1 MRKFLAG
8 GLIAFLAFFAM
19 SQAQELVPPPREVK
33 TTFEVPYKLT
43 GTQHVMVR
51 VKLNGKGPFNFIL
64 DTGAPALIIS
74 ETIATKA
81 KAKLDDK
88 NWGDFKLEVEGG
100 VVLPE
105 ARGLST
111 DMFQLKGMN
120 ALGVAGVEL
129 HGVLGY
135 NILAQF
141 RIQYDF
147 TADKLIWTKL
157 DFSPPKM
164 VGIGKKGDSQG
175 GLEAMGD
182 MMKMVAPLL
191 GLKPNFEVKPRG
203 YLGVLL
209 GEDKEAMTVR
219 AILPGSPAEKAGLKV
234 GDRIVGVG
242 KRDTDSVDELMKQ
255 VNRLTEGEKLTLKV
269 KQGEDTRTL
278 NIELGKGL

>member
-1 MRKFLAG
+1 MRNFLAG
-8 GLIAFLAFFAM
+8 GIVALLAF
-19 SQAQELVPPPREVK
+19 SGPVSAQELIPSPREVK

-74 ETIATKA
+74 ENIAAKA

-88 NWGDFKLEVEGG
+88 NWADFKLEIEGG
-100 VVLPE
+100 VTLPA

-157 DFSPPKM
+157 DFNPPKM
-164 VGIGKKGDSQG
+164 LGIGKKGDSQG

-182 MMKMVAPLL
+182 LMKMVAPLL

-203 YLGVLL
+203 YLGILL
-209 GEDKEAMTVR
+209 GDEKEEMTVR

-234 GDRIVGVG
+234 GDQIIGVG
-242 KRDTDSVDELMKQ
+242 RRDTDTADELMKQ
-255 VNRLTEGEKLTLKV
+255 VNKLTEGEKLTLRI
-269 KQGEDTRTL
+269 KQGEKTRTL
-278 NIELGKGL
+278 TIELGKGL

>member
-8 GLIAFLAFFAM
+8 GLIAFLAFSAR

-74 ETIATKA
+74 ETIATKT

-88 NWGDFKLEVEGG
+88 NWADFKLEIEGG

-147 TADKLIWTKL
+147 TTDKLVWTKL
-157 DFSPPKM
+157 DFAPPKM

-182 MMKMVAPLL
+182 MMKMLAPLL

-234 GDRIVGVG
+234 GDQIVGVG

-255 VNRLTEGEKLTLKV
+255 VNRLAEGEKLTLKV
-269 KQGEDTRTL
+269 KQGSDTRTL

>member
-1 MRKFLAG
+1 MRHSLAA
-8 GLIAFLAFFAM
+8 GLIALLAV
-19 SQAQELVPPPREVK
+19 SSLPAQELIPPPREVK

-43 GTQHVMVR
+43 GTSHVMVR

-74 ETIATKA
+74 ETIAGKA

-100 VVLPE
+100 VVMPE

-147 TADKLIWTKL
+147 TADKLVWTKL
-157 DFSPPKM
+157 DFAPPKM

-175 GLEAMGD
+175 GLESMGD
-182 MMKMVAPLL
+182 MMKVLAPLL
-191 GLKPNFEVKPRG
+191 GMKPNFEVKPRG

-209 GEDKEAMTVR
+209 GDGKEELTVK
-219 AILPGSPAEKAGLKV
+219 AVVPDSPAEKAGLKA

-242 KRDTDSVDELMKQ
+242 AKTTDTADKLMEQ
-255 VNRLTEGEKLTLKV
+255 VGKTPEGEKLTLKV
-269 KQGEDTRTL
+269 KQGDDTKTL
-278 NIELGKGL
+278 TVQLGKGL